1 MKNIFTF
8 LLGGLITSSAFANNI
23 TISLPNSNY
32 YQVLIDGNNVNGYN
46 NSGNTVYL
54 NNVQYGQH
62 SIEVYRMR
70 SGFFGNRNSLVYSS
84 SFNSSPQYDLNIA
97 IDNGGRVQMYQSA
110 SNDYYGRN
118 GRGNNQGYGDD
129 RRREK
134 KHRDRDGD
142 DDDDRGYQRNGNY
155 GNDGGYNN
163 GGYNHGV
170 SNSGVYNNGGYNNRS
185 QQAMNDYDF
194 NRFFQGLR
202 SQWNGKL
209 ATASNGLSSNYFNAG
224 QVRQVLQLFPSEND
238 RLDLAKLSFKT
249 LVDQQNF
256 RQLYDLFSYQGQSEL
271 DRYISNNRY

>member
-54 NNVQYGQH
+54 NNVQYGEH

-97 IDNGGRVQMYQSA
+97 VDNGGRVQMYQSA

-202 SQWNGKL
+202 SQWN
-209 ATASNGLSSNYFNAG
+209 
-224 QVRQVLQLFPSEND
+224 
-238 RLDLAKLSFKT
+238 
-249 LVDQQNF
+249 
-256 RQLYDLFSYQGQSEL
+256 
-271 DRYISNNRY
+271 